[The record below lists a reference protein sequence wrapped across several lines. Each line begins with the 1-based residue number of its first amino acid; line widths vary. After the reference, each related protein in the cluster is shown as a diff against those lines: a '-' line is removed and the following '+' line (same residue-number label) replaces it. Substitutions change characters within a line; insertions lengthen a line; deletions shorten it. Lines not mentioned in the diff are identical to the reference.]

1 MSEEKT
7 TNNEELTTLD
17 VVKEEYEK
25 KLAEVTANYERR
37 MKELHETH
45 IAEIRTL
52 MTTGTS
58 PEAEELAEETNPY
71 DEALNSL
78 RKKYKLI

>member
-1 MSEEKT
+1 MSEEKNT
-7 TNNEELTTLD
+7 NEELTTLD

-25 KLAEVTANYERR
+25 KLAEITANYERR

-71 DEALNSL
+71 DEAINSL

>member
-1 MSEEKT
+1 MNEEKT
-7 TNNEELTTLD
+7 TNEELTTLD

-71 DEALNSL
+71 DEAINSL

>member
-7 TNNEELTTLD
+7 IDTIDTLE

-25 KLAEVTANYERR
+25 KLVEMQSEYETKIKN
-37 MKELHETH
+37 MHEQH

-58 PEAEELAEETNPY
+58 PEAETIQEETNPY

-78 RKKYKLI
+78 RQKYKLI

>member
-1 MSEEKT
+1 MSEEKNT
-7 TNNEELTTLD
+7 NEELTTLD

-58 PEAEELAEETNPY
+58 PEAEELAEEKDPY
-71 DEALNSL
+71 DEAIESL

>member
-7 TNNEELTTLD
+7 TNEELTTLD

-71 DEALNSL
+71 DEAINSL

>member
-1 MSEEKT
+1 MSEEKNT
-7 TNNEELTTLD
+7 NEELTTLD

-71 DEALNSL
+71 DEAINSL

>member
-1 MSEEKT
+1 MSEENNT
-7 TNNEELTTLD
+7 NEELTTLD

-58 PEAEELAEETNPY
+58 PEAEEIAEETNPY
-71 DEALNSL
+71 DEAINSL